1 MTKLVL
7 TRKEKKPKYRSAL
20 YMDRPLGEKLEQ
32 IAKFESM
39 SFNRLCVGLIEH
51 ALRDYEAGK

>member
-1 MTKLVL
+1 MSKLVL
-7 TRKEKKPKYRSAL
+7 TKKEKKPKYRSAL

-32 IAKFESM
+32 IAKSEEM

-51 ALRDYEAGK
+51 ALRDYEAEK

>member
-7 TRKEKKPKYRSAL
+7 TKKEKQPKYRSAL

-51 ALRDYEAGK
+51 ALRDYEADK